1 MNKDTKELKHRLN
14 KDYLTIDDV
23 KQQGGV
29 GKVYLVVGNDLN
41 TKYWFC
47 KNKYE
52 NILIPTNDES
62 YDSEIKHQF
71 LIIGNGFDLHCGM
84 GSSYTNFFN
93 ELFGIS
99 LGIEVKK
106 LIDPNLNIK
115 KYENKTE
122 RDIRQKFKAYYRE
135 THDAV
140 QSYKYAVMEYLT
152 NCKGILLNNEGYDNG
167 RIRIKTIIIL
177 KQINEKILKCLY
189 STSKWDVVF
198 FVAKLFYLKENNVG
212 WSDVEK
218 MIFYVVSLL
227 LNGTYHIKYFN
238 RLIKNIF
245 QNDSKNDLANE
256 MLAELN
262 TFEKEFAIFIQSKET
277 IEYYA
282 KAQKTLE
289 QITLRDNNLFVDQRV
304 VLDVFDFNYSLNYY
318 AAQHFLNLSS
328 KILIHD
334 WTNIHGIAD
343 YNKGLNNNL
352 PSPIFGFDL
361 RELLDTVH
369 KDKKISDDIR
379 LKFTKSY
386 RLSTNH
392 VNMIRK
398 RRFQEQVD
406 TITIVGH
413 SLNKAD
419 YSYFEFIFDKYNLY
433 DGDVCLEFYYAP
445 QFTKEEDYTKDID
458 ALLTDY
464 GQTLSDTHGENIFN
478 KLMLEQRLKILKYP
492 GLGEEKV

>member
-1 MNKDTKELKHRLN
+1 
-14 KDYLTIDDV
+14 
-23 KQQGGV
+23 
-29 GKVYLVVGNDLN
+29 
-41 TKYWFC
+41 
-47 KNKYE
+47 
-52 NILIPTNDES
+52 
-62 YDSEIKHQF
+62 
-71 LIIGNGFDLHCGM
+71 
-84 GSSYTNFFN
+84 
-93 ELFGIS
+93 
-99 LGIEVKK
+99 
-106 LIDPNLNIK
+106 
-115 KYENKTE
+115 
-122 RDIRQKFKAYYRE
+122 
-135 THDAV
+135 
-140 QSYKYAVMEYLT
+140 
-152 NCKGILLNNEGYDNG
+152 
-167 RIRIKTIIIL
+167 
-177 KQINEKILKCLY
+177 
-189 STSKWDVVF
+189 
-198 FVAKLFYLKENNVG
+198 
-212 WSDVEK
+212 

-227 LNGTYHIKYFN
+227 INGTYHIKYFN
-238 RLIKNIF
+238 QLIKNIF
-245 QNDSKNDLANE
+245 QNDNKNDLANE
-256 MLAELN
+256 ILAELGI
-262 TFEKEFAIFIQSKET
+262 FEKEFASFIQSKEKM
-277 IEYYA
+277 EYYT

-289 QITLRDNNLFVDQRV
+289 QITLGDNNLFVDQQV

-343 YNKGLNNNL
+343 YNKGLNKNL

-361 RELLDTVH
+361 HELLDAVH

-433 DGDVCLEFYYAP
+433 NGDVCLEFYYAP

-492 GLGEEKV
+492 ELGEEKV